1 MARDDRAVQ
10 LRKGVLELAILALL
24 EKQERYG
31 GEIVDELGG
40 RPGLEASAGTVY
52 PLLTRLRTSGLV
64 ETSWRESPVGPPRKY
79 YRLSESGRTEL
90 AEMTRSWRDLSA
102 TLDSLLPGG
111 TGR

>member
-64 ETSWRESPVGPPRKY
+64 DTAWRESPVGPPRKY
-79 YRLSESGRTEL
+79 YTLTPAGHGAMADL
-90 AEMTRSWRDLSA
+90 AFSWRELTVALTDLLEGA
-102 TLDSLLPGG
+102 EK
-111 TGR
+111 

>member
-64 ETSWRESPVGPPRKY
+64 DTAWRESPVGPPRKY
-79 YRLSESGRTEL
+79 YTLTGVGREVL
-90 AEMTRSWRDLSA
+90 ADMAATWRSVDAAITTILKDPS
-102 TLDSLLPGG
+102 
-111 TGR
+111 

>member
-24 EKQERYG
+24 EKQARYG
-31 GEIVDELGG
+31 GEIVDELGA

-79 YRLSESGRTEL
+79 YTLTPSGHGAMADL
-90 AEMTRSWRDLSA
+90 AFSWRELNIAVTDLLEGA
-102 TLDSLLPGG
+102 QK
-111 TGR
+111 